1 MEEECGDEMGT
12 QGWEIVGD
20 GELQIKPME
29 YAPYEGSINSVRVN
43 SIFSGFV
50 KPEEKKAEES
60 APTLAP
66 EKEVVLEDPRIAA
79 LETELH
85 TRLSQARAETEARVA
100 EAYNRG
106 KMDAEVVAESKLN
119 GARKAVNEA
128 LQHFGEERDK
138 YFHDVEQ
145 QVVQLS
151 LAIAAKILHR
161 EAQMDPLLLSGA
173 VRVALGQLSET
184 TQVRLRVPSNELSLW
199 EEMFHLMPNLP
210 LRPKV
215 IGEENFI
222 DGDCVIE
229 TEVGTVDLG
238 VRAQLAEIERG
249 FFDLLEQR
257 PGASSS
263 DTAIPTPRN

>member
-1 MEEECGDEMGT
+1 MGA

-29 YAPYEGSINSVRVN
+29 YAAYDGNISNSVRLD
-43 SIFSGFV
+43 SIFSGFL
-50 KPEEKKAEES
+50 KPEEQ
-60 APTLAP
+60 AP
-66 EKEVVLEDPRIAA
+66 EPEIEDPIPAQATVVREDPRIAA
-79 LETELH
+79 LEAELH
-85 TRLSQARAETEARVA
+85 TRLSQARTEAETRVA
-100 EAYNRG
+100 EAYHRG
-106 KMDAEVVAESKLN
+106 KTDAEVVAEAKLQSVREEVSQSIK
-119 GARKAVNEA
+119 G
-128 LQHFGEERDK
+128 FGEERDK
-138 YFHDVEQ
+138 YFRDVEQ
-145 QVVQLS
+145 QVVRLA

-184 TQVRLRVPSNELSLW
+184 SQVRIRVPSAEMALW
-199 EEMFHLMPNLP
+199 EEMLHLLPNLP

-215 IGEENFI
+215 IGEENFA

-257 PGASSS
+257 PGASSQDVAS
-263 DTAIPTPRN
+263 SSQRN

>member
-1 MEEECGDEMGT
+1 MGA

-20 GELQIKPME
+20 GDLQIKPME
-29 YAPYEGSINSVRVN
+29 YAAYDGGLNSVRID

-50 KPEEKKAEES
+50 KPEEKKME
-60 APTLAP
+60 P
-66 EKEVVLEDPRIAA
+66 EPQTVLEDPRVAA
-79 LETELH
+79 LEQELH
-85 TRLSQARAETEARVA
+85 TRLSQARTETETRVA
-100 EAYNRG
+100 EAYHRG

-119 GARKAVNEA
+119 SARQGVSQA
-128 LQHFGEERDK
+128 LQQFTEERDK

-145 QVVQLS
+145 QVVRLA

-184 TQVRLRVPSNELSLW
+184 TQVRLRVPSSELALW
-199 EEMFHLMPNLP
+199 EEMLHLIPNLP

-215 IGEENFI
+215 IGEENFA
-222 DGDCVIE
+222 DGDCIIE
-229 TEVGTVDLG
+229 TEVGSVDLG

-257 PGASSS
+257 PGASSP
-263 DTAIPTPRN
+263 DAISVSPRG

>member
-1 MEEECGDEMGT
+1 MGT
-12 QGWEIVGD
+12 QGWEIVTD

-29 YAPYEGSINSVRVN
+29 YAAYDGNINSVRVN

-50 KPEEKKAEES
+50 KQEEKKEEAEPAAE
-60 APTLAP
+60 APIQ
-66 EKEVVLEDPRIAA
+66 EDPRIAV
-79 LETELH
+79 LENELH
-85 TRLSQARAETEARVA
+85 TRLSQARNETETRVA
-100 EAYNRG
+100 EAYHRG
-106 KMDAEVVAESKLN
+106 KLDAEVVAEAKLN
-119 GARKAVNEA
+119 TVRQGINQT
-128 LQHFGEERDK
+128 LQHFAEERDK

-145 QVVQLS
+145 QVVRLA

-184 TQVRLRVPSNELSLW
+184 TQVRLRVPSSELALW
-199 EEMFHLMPNLP
+199 EEMLHLMPNLP

-215 IGEENFI
+215 IGEENFT
-222 DGDCVIE
+222 DGDCIVE
-229 TEVGTVDLG
+229 TEVGSVDLG

-257 PGASSS
+257 PGASSPDVAS
-263 DTAIPTPRN
+263 STPRN